1 MQLDAI
7 LKDAKLDYWNYSEL
21 DSFCTTLLSMKIH
34 IHTRNADLA
43 EDFRTIT
50 EEKLNS
56 MERFNIVIERVEVEI
71 LHEAN
76 PRQGKNSHRVILT
89 SHGSGPLI
97 RAEAAEF
104 NDVAAFDMAI
114 KAFALQI
121 RKIHERTNDF
131 DRDTL
136 RKRKDVV

>member
-1 MQLDAI
+1 
-7 LKDAKLDYWNYSEL
+7 
-21 DSFCTTLLSMKIH
+21 MKFH

-43 EDFRTIT
+43 EDFSEIV

-56 MERFNIVIERVEVEI
+56 MERFSVRIERVEVEV

-89 SHGSGPLI
+89 SHGAGPLI
-97 RAEAAEF
+97 KSEAAEF
-104 NDVAAFDMAI
+104 NDVAAFDAAI

-121 RKIHERTNDF
+121 RKIHEKTKDY
-131 DRDTL
+131 DRETL
-136 RKRKDVV
+136 RKRKNVI

>member
-1 MQLDAI
+1 
-7 LKDAKLDYWNYSEL
+7 
-21 DSFCTTLLSMKIH
+21 MKIH

-43 EDFRTIT
+43 EDFREIV

-56 MERFNIVIERVEVEI
+56 MERFSVQIERVEVEV

-89 SHGSGPLI
+89 SHGAGPLI
-97 RAEAAEF
+97 KSEAAEF
-104 NDVAAFDMAI
+104 NDVAAFDGAV

-121 RKIHERTNDF
+121 RKIHEMTKDY
-131 DRDTL
+131 DRETL
-136 RKRKDVV
+136 RKRKNVI

>member
-1 MQLDAI
+1 
-7 LKDAKLDYWNYSEL
+7 
-21 DSFCTTLLSMKIH
+21 MKIH

-43 EDFRTIT
+43 EDFRSIV
-50 EEKLNS
+50 EEKINS
-56 MERFNIVIERVEVEI
+56 MERFNIVIDRVEVEV

-76 PRQGKNSHRVILT
+76 PRQGKNSHVVILT

-104 NDVAAFDMAI
+104 NDVAAFDIAV

-121 RKIHERTNDF
+121 RKIHERMKDF
-131 DRDTL
+131 DRETL
-136 RKRKDVV
+136 RKHKNVI

>member
-1 MQLDAI
+1 
-7 LKDAKLDYWNYSEL
+7 
-21 DSFCTTLLSMKIH
+21 MKIL

-43 EDFRTIT
+43 EDFSAIV

-56 MERFNIVIERVEVEI
+56 MERFNVIIERVEVEV

-76 PRQGKNSHRVILT
+76 PRQGKNAHRVILT
-89 SHGSGPLI
+89 SHGAGPLI
-97 RAEAAEF
+97 KSEANEF
-104 NDVAAFDMAI
+104 NDLAAFDSAI

-121 RKIHERTNDF
+121 RKIHERTKDY

-136 RKRKDVV
+136 RKRKSVV